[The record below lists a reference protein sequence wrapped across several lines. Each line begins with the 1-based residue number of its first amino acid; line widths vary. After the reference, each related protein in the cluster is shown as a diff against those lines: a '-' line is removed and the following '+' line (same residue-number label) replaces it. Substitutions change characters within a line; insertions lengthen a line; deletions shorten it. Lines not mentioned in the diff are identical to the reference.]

1 MSTIHLNNGILR
13 CEVRPDLGGCIAG
26 LWLGDLPVLRST
38 PGDAL
43 HNVRLSGSYPLVPFS
58 NRIGHAV
65 LSWQGTGHP
74 LVHKLPQEEHAI
86 HGVGWQ
92 RPWEVL
98 EQSSDFLMLAH
109 EHRAQAQWPFA
120 YDASQTLRLQGHRLE
135 LTLSI
140 TNQSGRPAP
149 VGLGWHPYFVKRSRS
164 HLRFTARGRW
174 EMGNDKLPTEH
185 RATGGLD
192 RPCTGLDVDHCF
204 DGWDGQAWL
213 EDEALRVHLHAPL
226 HHLVVFTSPERDF
239 IAIEP
244 VSHVNNALNLHAQG
258 GNADELGVR
267 VLAPG
272 ESYSVALEMDIQ
284 PGPA

>member
-1 MSTIHLNNGILR
+1 MNTLLLDNGTLR

-38 PGDAL
+38 PGDGL
-43 HNVRLSGSYPLVPFS
+43 HNVRLSGCFPLVPFS

-65 LSWQGTGHP
+65 LAWQGTGHP
-74 LVHKLPQEEHAI
+74 LVHNLVQEPHAI

-98 EQSSDFLMLAH
+98 EHAPDFLMLAH
-109 EHRAQAQWPFA
+109 EHRAQSLWPFA
-120 YDASQTLRLQGHRLE
+120 YDASQTLRLQSHRLE
-135 LTLSI
+135 MTLSI

-149 VGLGWHPYFVKRSRS
+149 VGLGWHPYFVKRADS
-164 HLRFTARGRW
+164 HIRFHARGRW
-174 EMGNDKLPTEH
+174 EMGPDKLPTAH
-185 RATGGLD
+185 QVTGGLA
-192 RPCTGLDVDHCF
+192 RPCAGLDVDHCF

-213 EDEALRVHLHAPL
+213 EDEAVRVHLSAPL
-226 HHLVVFTSPERDF
+226 HHLVVFTTPERDF

-258 GNADELGVR
+258 GDAEQLGVR

-272 ESYSVALEMDIQ
+272 ESYSVAMEMAIT
-284 PGPA
+284 PAG